1 MQVEMSL
8 EEMVEKPLSQDDIAS
23 YKQQL
28 ARLGKYEQRL
38 FIGFVA
44 LLLVVCG
51 VFYGTFL
58 SSGFPAW
65 WAKFTVYV
73 GGFSIF
79 FYFVLFALGRL
90 SLKKYPTSLVIDGK
104 DRLQGTAGME
114 FEIVAVNTSIMPE
127 GSQAYRFYRNIVR
140 QGRGVLAFE
149 KQLIEEMLGLR
160 G

>member
-44 LLLVVCG
+44 LLLVFCG

-58 SSGFPAW
+58 SGLVGQ
-65 WAKFTVYV
+65 VY
-73 GGFSIF
+73 
-79 FYFVLFALGRL
+79 
-90 SLKKYPTSLVIDGK
+90 D
-104 DRLQGTAGME
+104 
-114 FEIVAVNTSIMPE
+114 
-127 GSQAYRFYRNIVR
+127 
-140 QGRGVLAFE
+140 
-149 KQLIEEMLGLR
+149 
-160 G
+160 